1 MTVEVLIIQQLCK
14 VEETKSK
21 ALAGICKAPFY
32 TVKVRDPLLA
42 LLVVRAATKVQTCS
56 YAKERKKLIR
66 KWKGN
71 RWWGTTAAL
80 MLQVKNCS
88 ITSHILLSPETLILS
103 FSTNARSDGSSRYS
117 PFPCFCSEKQKYV
130 FIFYF
135 YYNFNVD
142 WLTNTGKTAT
152 VTELYPNTPFPGFTY
167 IQEILV
173 KFTESNEQ
181 AGFSQG
187 LHREQRVN
195 IQILVIQRISQ
206 AVLLS
211 LQW

>member
-1 MTVEVLIIQQLCK
+1 MEREQMMRNHSSTYVTSEKLFHYLPHLTFPRNPNTVLLYQCK
-14 VEETKSK
+14 E
-21 ALAGICKAPFY
+21 
-32 TVKVRDPLLA
+32 
-42 LLVVRAATKVQTCS
+42 
-56 YAKERKKLIR
+56 
-66 KWKGN
+66 
-71 RWWGTTAAL
+71 WWL
-80 MLQVKNCS
+80 FQ
-88 ITSHILLSPETLILS
+88 ILS
-103 FSTNARSDGSSRYS
+103 MFLFWKAEI
-117 PFPCFCSEKQKYV
+117 CFHFLLLLQLQR
-130 FIFYF
+130 
-135 YYNFNVD
+135 
-142 WLTNTGKTAT
+142 WLTYTGKTAT